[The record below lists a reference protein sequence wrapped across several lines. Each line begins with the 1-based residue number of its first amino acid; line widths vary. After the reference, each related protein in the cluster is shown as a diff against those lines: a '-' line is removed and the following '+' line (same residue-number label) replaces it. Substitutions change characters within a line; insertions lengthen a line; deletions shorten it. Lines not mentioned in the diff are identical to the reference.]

1 MHETQRNA
9 QDFNIA
15 QELAGASAAADR
27 LIAERE
33 ELRTR
38 ALQAEAH
45 IERMYELQAQHTEAE
60 GMLRQER
67 DGWKRKCEETVAY
80 AGELRSTM
88 NEMLDLYDMH
98 LRWGE
103 IIERARKLTTPEGG
117 GRNG

>member
-1 MHETQRNA
+1 MEQLERLRHY
-9 QDFNIA
+9 
-15 QELAGASAAADR
+15 LAM
-27 LIAERE
+27 RE
-33 ELRTR
+33 ARPLSGLSGMVHGIHSGTEW
-38 ALQAEAH
+38 
-45 IERMYELQAQHTEAE
+45 EAE
-60 GMLRQER
+60 LHLS
-67 DGWKRKCEETVAY
+67 DIVAVCAY

>member
-1 MHETQRNA
+1 MSLQVDY
-9 QDFNIA
+9 Q
-15 QELAGASAAADR
+15 LMSAADER
-27 LIAERE
+27 IVELERE
-33 ELRTR
+33 K
-38 ALQAEAH
+38 AAA
-45 IERMYELQAQHTEAE
+45 
-60 GMLRQER
+60 
-67 DGWKRKCEETVAY
+67 VAY